1 MKQTPFPLV
10 FQLTL
15 SLLLVSCTLSKTN
28 LAAEKIDKN
37 TLGYTEKEN
46 KSSYS
51 YGSLTPKLLYQLI
64 SAEIAG
70 QRGQI
75 TYAMENYLLAAEST
89 QDIRLAERA
98 TRVALFA
105 RNISYA
111 TRASKLWV
119 QIDPKNEDARQVLIA
134 MLLQQEKYNEVENHL
149 AQLVTYNAN
158 SKEEIFLQIAA
169 LLIKTPDTKA
179 AISLM
184 RGLDAFQ
191 NKDPDA
197 LYGYAYLTLELNQLE
212 ESLQAI
218 NQISKQFQNSD
229 KIVAMEA
236 NILEKQ
242 GKDEESVRVL
252 RSAVKSKKKASFF
265 LRLAYGQ
272 TLMRVGSDLEA
283 HKIFNQLEQEQPENP
298 DVLLGQGALAIDQ
311 REYKQA
317 EDYFRQL
324 LKVDPSTTQ
333 ARFYLGRL
341 AELQNR
347 PEIAMNW
354 YSSITQGS
362 LMIDAQIRQAILLA
376 KQHYTEEARNHL
388 RLLSQKF
395 PEQKVRFQLAEGEIL
410 TNADR
415 YEEALSYYS
424 KALENQPEDIDLL
437 YARAMI
443 AENLNKL
450 DIVENDLHHILTAS
464 PDNAEALNALGY
476 TLAVQT
482 HRFNEALEYVS
493 KAMKLKPNNAF
504 ILDSMGWIHYRLGD
518 YDKAVHYLLRAIEIR
533 KDPEIA
539 AHLGEVLWL
548 KGDESGARKVWDH
561 ALEDNQNSK
570 VLLNVIQRFQK

>member
-37 TLGYTEKEN
+37 TLQYTEKEN

-70 QRGQI
+70 QQGQI
-75 TYAMENYLLAAEST
+75 AYAMENYLLAAEST

-98 TRVALFA
+98 TRIALFA

-134 MLLQQEKYNEVENHL
+134 MLLQQEKYNEVKNHL
-149 AQLVTYNAN
+149 TQLVIYNTK
-158 SKEEIFLQIAA
+158 SKEEIFLQIAI
-169 LLIKTPDTKA
+169 LLIKAPDSKA
-179 AISLM
+179 ATSLM

-191 NKDPDA
+191 RKDPDA
-197 LYGYAYLTLELNQLE
+197 LYGYAYLTLELNQFE

-218 NQISKQFQNSD
+218 SQISKQFSNSD
-229 KIVAMEA
+229 KIIAMEA

-242 GKDEESVRVL
+242 GKEDESVQIL
-252 RSAVKSKKKASFF
+252 RAAVKNNKKASFF

-283 HKIFNQLEQEQPENP
+283 HKIFNQLEKEQPENP

-324 LKVDPSTTQ
+324 LKIDPSTTQ

-362 LMIDAQIRQAILLA
+362 LIIDAQIRQAILLA

-388 RLLSQKF
+388 HLLSQKF

-424 KALENQPEDIDLL
+424 KALENQPEEIELL
-437 YARAMI
+437 YARAMV

-476 TLAVQT
+476 TLVVQT

-518 YDKAVHYLLRAIEIR
+518 YDKAAHYLLKAIEIR

-539 AHLGEVLWL
+539 AHLGEVLWS
-548 KGDESGARKVWDH
+548 KGDESGARKVWEH

-570 VLLNVIQRFQK
+570 VLLEVMQRFQK